1 MGEPPP
7 PPPEEGPPPPPPEV
21 EPRSTPAL
29 PLAAEPDEALDAPLL
44 LELLLR
50 VNEALRALEPPEPP
64 VELPAM
70 PRVDSLPP
78 PPELPEEDV
87 DPEEDDEEE
96 RELPPELPPLLYPD
110 AKAAEE
116 EPLEPPPPPPPV
128 ESPEPG
134 PCRLPRSCGATKEAK
149 FWADVLPVTRTVR
162 SRLPT
167 NTCAVR
173 TGVRS
178 ARPDS
183 GPGSDR
189 RASHHQLA
197 PRTTTKPANTQIH
210 RPRGRPGSR
219 GATSGSDGRISG
231 TTTGAEEAFFWACMS
246 NLPWWR
252 TPNVHR
258 LEVKDLLDC

>member
-96 RELPPELPPLLYPD
+96 RALPPGLPPLLYPD
-110 AKAAEE
+110 AKAAVE

>member
-1 MGEPPP
+1 VLPP
-7 PPPEEGPPPPPPEV
+7 PPPEEEPPPPLLEV
-21 EPRSTPAL
+21 EPKSTPVLA
-29 PLAAEPDEALDAPLL
+29 LAAEPDEVLDAPLL

-50 VNEALRALEPPEPP
+50 VNEAVRALEPPEPP
-64 VELPAM
+64 VELPGM

-78 PPELPEEDV
+78 PPELPEED
-87 DPEEDDEEE
+87 DEEE
-96 RELPPELPPLLYPD
+96 RELPPELPPPLYPD

-116 EPLEPPPPPPPV
+116 EPLEPPPPPPPI

-134 PCRLPRSCGATKEAK
+134 PRRLPRSCGATKEAK
-149 FWADVLPVTRTVR
+149 FWADVLPVIRTVR
-162 SRLPT
+162 SKPPR
-167 NTCAVR
+167 NTFAVR
-173 TGVRS
+173 TGVGS

-210 RPRGRPGSR
+210 RPRGRPGTR

-231 TTTGAEEAFFWACMS
+231 TTTGTEEAFFWACMS
-246 NLPWWR
+246 NLPWWH
-252 TPNVHR
+252 TPNDHR
-258 LEVKDLLDC
+258 LAVKDLLDC